1 MNGLYLAASGA
12 ASTLGGLSSVADNLA
27 NLSTPGFRRLLND
40 VESVTGG
47 GTPYQYAMGSQN
59 PVIDTSQGALRA
71 TNNPLDIA
79 ITGSAFLNVQTPNG
93 DLYTR
98 NGTLGVSPDGTLTA
112 AGYPVL
118 NPAGGTIQIKE
129 PGTLVVGGDG
139 SVSLNGTPV
148 GQIAMVEAAGTQ
160 MAPLGASLYRTANG
174 EILPPAT
181 SSQIHQGFLEGSTG
195 SEITEVT
202 SMLGMMRS
210 YESSMKAV
218 HEIDNGQSQAIQALT
233 LRA

>member
-12 ASTLGGLSSVADNLA
+12 ASMLGGLSSVADNLA
-27 NLSTPGFRRLLND
+27 NLSTPGFRRMLNE

-47 GTPYQYAMGSQN
+47 GTPYQYALGSQA
-59 PVIDTSQGALRA
+59 PVIDTSQGPLRG
-71 TNNPLDIA
+71 TNNPMDIA
-79 ITGSAFLNVQTPNG
+79 ITGSAFMVVQTPNG
-93 DLYTR
+93 DFYTR
-98 NGTLGVSPDGTLTA
+98 NGTLAVSPDGTLTA

-118 NPAGGTIQIKE
+118 NPTGGTIQIKE

-148 GQIAMVEAAGTQ
+148 GQIAMVESAGTQ

-174 EILPPAT
+174 ETLPPAT

-195 SEITEVT
+195 NEITEVT

-218 HEIDNGQSQAIQALT
+218 HEIDSSQGEAIQAFT
-233 LRA
+233 LNA